1 MVKQTI
7 NLLLTSFVIW
17 LYLFVVTQ
25 WETIQFSM
33 QSVHGVVMTI
43 ALTLFVVSFYEML
56 KPVTEHIVNKFKRKE
71 KEDEI

>member
-33 QSVHGVVMTI
+33 QSIHGVAMTI
-43 ALTLFVVSFYEML
+43 ALTLVVTSIYEML
-56 KPVTEHIVNKFKRKE
+56 KPVTEHIVNKFKCKE
-71 KEDEI
+71 KENE

>member
-25 WETIQFSM
+25 WEAIQFSM
-33 QSVHGVVMTI
+33 QSVHGVVMTV
-43 ALTLFVVSFYEML
+43 ALTLVVTSVYEML

-71 KEDEI
+71 KGNEI

>member
-1 MVKQTI
+1 MKQKI

-17 LYLFVVTQ
+17 LYLFIVTQ

-43 ALTLFVVSFYEML
+43 ALTLVVTSFYEMV
-56 KPVTEHIVNKFKRKE
+56 KPATEHIVNKFKCKE
-71 KEDEI
+71 KENE

>member
-1 MVKQTI
+1 MKQTI

-43 ALTLFVVSFYEML
+43 ALTLVVVNFYEML
-56 KPVTEHIVNKFKRKE
+56 KHVTEHIVNRFKRKE
-71 KEDEI
+71 K

>member
-1 MVKQTI
+1 MKQTI

-25 WETIQFSM
+25 LEAIRFSM
-33 QSVHGVVMTI
+33 QSVHGVAMTI
-43 ALTLFVVSFYEML
+43 ALTLVVVSFYEML

-71 KEDEI
+71 I

>member
-1 MVKQTI
+1 MVKHTI

-43 ALTLFVVSFYEML
+43 ALTLVVVSFYEMV
-56 KPVTEHIVNKFKRKE
+56 KTATEHIVNKFKRKE
-71 KEDEI
+71 K

>member
-1 MVKQTI
+1 MVKHTI

-17 LYLFVVTQ
+17 LYLLVVTQ

-43 ALTLFVVSFYEML
+43 ALTLVVVSFYEMV
-56 KPVTEHIVNKFKRKE
+56 KTATEYIVNKFKRKE
-71 KEDEI
+71 K

>member
-1 MVKQTI
+1 MKQTI

-43 ALTLFVVSFYEML
+43 ALTLVVASFYEML
-56 KPVTEHIVNKFKRKE
+56 KPVTEYIVNKFKRKE
-71 KEDEI
+71 KENEV